1 VAEVVEVVVVAL
13 IVAVACISV
22 EVVAAVGPSL
32 EEDSPLEAPLI
43 MGRAVDSDLFM
54 SQETWLMAIVHR
66 H

>member
-1 VAEVVEVVVVAL
+1 VVYLVRVMPVAEVVAVVVVAAP
-13 IVAVACISV
+13 IV
-22 EVVAAVGPSL
+22 AVGPS
-32 EEDSPLEAPLI
+32 LEAPLI